1 MWWDFYWIRVEWADL
16 GPRAFFKINVIPIGK
31 KHPFGQLILNC
42 FIFIYFLFLL
52 VGFLSTGDS
61 YAPGNVAL
69 LDQVAALHW
78 IKENI
83 EAFGGDPQ
91 EVTLLGQGYG
101 GAMVNLLLISPVTKG
116 LEGLHAFLHYRSLFT
131 VWMIFEEATNDT

>member
-1 MWWDFYWIRVEWADL
+1 MHIYNPSL
-16 GPRAFFKINVIPIGK
+16 
-31 KHPFGQLILNC
+31 
-42 FIFIYFLFLL
+42 FICSFP
-52 VGFLSTGDS
+52 GFLSTGDS
-61 YAPGNVAL
+61 NAPGNYAL

-101 GAMVNLLLISPVTKG
+101 GAMVNLLLVSPVTKG
-116 LEGLHAFLHYRSLFT
+116 LEGLHAFLTLLSTFFS
-131 VWMIFEEATNDT
+131 I

>member
-1 MWWDFYWIRVEWADL
+1 MRRNSLCVVHCQLNTLICRISRCPCVPYVLVVVLRFQTCIR
-16 GPRAFFKINVIPIGK
+16 
-31 KHPFGQLILNC
+31 PFSA
-42 FIFIYFLFLL
+42 
-52 VGFLSTGDS
+52 GFLSTGDS
-61 YAPGNVAL
+61 NAPGNYAL

-83 EAFGGDPQ
+83 EAFGGDPH

-116 LEGLHAFLHYRSLFT
+116 LEGLHAFIITVIFYLHWLHNCSAQHFRHFKL
-131 VWMIFEEATNDT
+131 